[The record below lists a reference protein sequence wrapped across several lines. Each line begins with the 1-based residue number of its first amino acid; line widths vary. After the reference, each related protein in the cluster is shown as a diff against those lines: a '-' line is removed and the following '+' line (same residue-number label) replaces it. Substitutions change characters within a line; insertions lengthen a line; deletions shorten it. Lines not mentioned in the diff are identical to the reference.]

1 MSASQIFSKQIFGF
15 VMKSNDFK
23 PRISWNVN
31 LQIILMEIE
40 IPSIYSAYE
49 KYAPIH
55 PFSRFPVDT
64 ILVLFILSLTI
75 CDGNKLHINELDIQH
90 VVEYT
95 FKQEETI
102 GELEVQLHLVGV
114 DLAEWVDFSGVQT
127 CENNL
132 NCGHHW

>member
-31 LQIILMEIE
+31 LQIILMKIE

-75 CDGNKLHINELDIQH
+75 CDGNKLHINEVDIQR

-95 FKQEETI
+95 FKQEEII

-114 DLAEWVDFSGVQT
+114 DLAIWVDFWGVRT

>member
-1 MSASQIFSKQIFGF
+1 MSASQIFSKQIFVF

-31 LQIILMEIE
+31 LQIILMKIE

-75 CDGNKLHINELDIQH
+75 CDGNKLHINEVDIQR

-95 FKQEETI
+95 FKQEEII

-114 DLAEWVDFSGVQT
+114 DLAIWVDFWGVRT

>member
-31 LQIILMEIE
+31 LQIILMKIK

-114 DLAEWVDFSGVQT
+114 DLAEWVDFLGVQT

>member
-1 MSASQIFSKQIFGF
+1 MSASQIFSKQFFGF

-31 LQIILMEIE
+31 LQIILMKIE

-75 CDGNKLHINELDIQH
+75 CDGNKLHINEVDIQR

-95 FKQEETI
+95 FKQEEII

-114 DLAEWVDFSGVQT
+114 DLAIWVDFWGVRT

>member
-1 MSASQIFSKQIFGF
+1 
-15 VMKSNDFK
+15 MK
-23 PRISWNVN
+23 
-31 LQIILMEIE
+31 IE

-49 KYAPIH
+49 KYTPIH

-75 CDGNKLHINELDIQH
+75 CDGNKLHINELDIQR

-102 GELEVQLHLVGV
+102 GELEVQLHLVGE
-114 DLAEWVDFSGVQT
+114 DLAEWVDFLGVQT

-132 NCGHHW
+132 NCGHH

>member
-31 LQIILMEIE
+31 LQIFFDE

-75 CDGNKLHINELDIQH
+75 CDGNKLPINELDIQR
-90 VVEYT
+90 VAEYT

-114 DLAEWVDFSGVQT
+114 DLAEWVDFWGVRT

-132 NCGHHW
+132 NCDHHW

>member
-31 LQIILMEIE
+31 LQIILMKIE

-75 CDGNKLHINELDIQH
+75 CDGNKLHINELDIQR

-95 FKQEETI
+95 FKQEEII

-114 DLAEWVDFSGVQT
+114 DLAIWVDFWGVRT

>member
-31 LQIILMEIE
+31 LQIFFDE

-75 CDGNKLHINELDIQH
+75 CDGNKLPINELDIQR
-90 VVEYT
+90 VAEYT

-114 DLAEWVDFSGVQT
+114 DLAEWVDFWGVRT

>member
-1 MSASQIFSKQIFGF
+1 MWVRTCNECI
-15 VMKSNDFK
+15 SNFLKANFWFCNEIKRFQAQDKLKCKPSDFFD
-23 PRISWNVN
+23 
-31 LQIILMEIE
+31 E

-75 CDGNKLHINELDIQH
+75 CDGNKLHINELDIQR

-114 DLAEWVDFSGVQT
+114 DLAIWVDF
-127 CENNL
+127 
-132 NCGHHW
+132 

>member
-23 PRISWNVN
+23 PGISWNVN
-31 LQIILMEIE
+31 LQIILMKIE

-75 CDGNKLHINELDIQH
+75 CDGNKLHINELDIQR

-102 GELEVQLHLVGV
+102 EELEVQFHLVGV
-114 DLAEWVDFSGVQT
+114 DLAIWVDFWGVRT

>member
-31 LQIILMEIE
+31 LQIILMKIE
-40 IPSIYSAYE
+40 IPSVYSAYE
-49 KYAPIH
+49 KYTPIH

-75 CDGNKLHINELDIQH
+75 CDGNKLL
-90 VVEYT
+90 
-95 FKQEETI
+95 
-102 GELEVQLHLVGV
+102 
-114 DLAEWVDFSGVQT
+114 
-127 CENNL
+127 NL